1 MREKRADEEGKEEE
15 GVRGERQRDLKLG
28 STSYSSEGATTEIDI

>member
-1 MREKRADEEGKEEE
+1 MKKRVDKEGKEEE
-15 GVRGERQRDLKLG
+15 GERGERQRDLKPA